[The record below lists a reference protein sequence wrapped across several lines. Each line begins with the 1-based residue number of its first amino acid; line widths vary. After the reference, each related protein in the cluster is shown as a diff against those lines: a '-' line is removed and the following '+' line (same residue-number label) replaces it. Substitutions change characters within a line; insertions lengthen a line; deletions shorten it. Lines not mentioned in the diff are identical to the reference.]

1 MDGMVVAESRQ
12 KPGLLF
18 LIFSHPPTISQASGS
33 QCSLEGGKKKKKA
46 DKKLKN
52 VTAERD

>member
-1 MDGMVVAESRQ
+1 MDGMLVAEPRQ

-33 QCSLEGGKKKKKA
+33 QCSLEGGKKKKA
-46 DKKLKN
+46 DKNLKN